1 MRVSQMADM
10 QLPPPLAS
18 DERFSQLCE
27 LLQESFAE
35 IDLSVM
41 LVYLV
46 DQVKA
51 SLLPVLADQFS
62 LLDET
67 AWRLAE
73 SEDAR
78 RELVKGSIALHRYKG
93 TPWAVREVVRRL
105 GFGEIT
111 LIEGLSGRPRNG
123 SIRHDGVYLHGERT
137 AWSQYRVFLE
147 QPITNDQATM
157 LRRALIEQAPTRC
170 HLISLDYQSVANRHN
185 GKIYRDGQY
194 NRGSA

>member
-1 MRVSQMADM
+1 MADLPF
-10 QLPPPLAS
+10 QLPPALAS
-18 DERFSQLCE
+18 DERFSLLCE

-46 DQVKA
+46 DQVQA
-51 SLLPVLADQFS
+51 ELLPVLADQLS

-73 SEDAR
+73 SEGAR
-78 RELVKGSIALHRYKG
+78 RELIKGSIALHRYKG

-105 GFGEIT
+105 GFGEIS
-111 LIEGLSGRPRNG
+111 LFEGLSGRPRNG
-123 SIRHDGVYLHGERT
+123 SIQRNGIYFHGEKS

-147 QPITNDQATM
+147 RPITNDQATM
-157 LRRALIEQAPTRC
+157 LRRALIDQAPARC
-170 HLISLDYQSVANRHN
+170 RLVSLDFQAVANRHN
-185 GKIYRDGQY
+185 GAIYRDGQY